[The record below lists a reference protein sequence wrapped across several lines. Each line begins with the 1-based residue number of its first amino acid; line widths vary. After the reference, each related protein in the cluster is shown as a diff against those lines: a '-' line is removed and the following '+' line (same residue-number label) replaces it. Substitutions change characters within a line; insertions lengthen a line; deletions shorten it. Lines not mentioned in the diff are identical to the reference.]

1 MNGAGQAIY
10 DILSRKRR
18 HPGEVR
24 VCEQTQLFVD
34 VGHHVLARALV
45 TGTHFHEASVI
56 AGSPVAEC
64 SD

>member
-24 VCEQTQLFVD
+24 VCEQAQLFVD
-34 VGHHVLARALV
+34 VGHDVFAGALATSR
-45 TGTHFHEASVI
+45 HFHEASVI
-56 AGSPVAEC
+56 AASPVTEC